1 MKKITRISLSLMMLA
16 LFAAGGCRDE
26 TPIDPR
32 TGAAFTSV
40 ELGKLARFAEECED
54 NGKLSKQSLNVL
66 VKHHG
71 FTRKQRKQLKN
82 MCTDR
87 LALIERNM
95 IDVENHVQAGR
106 DADCRGKNYNRQKED
121 CRDGRTL
128 DLHQSSGD
136 MIHLP

>member
-1 MKKITRISLSLMMLA
+1 MKKITRISLSLIMLA

-26 TPIDPR
+26 PPIDPR

-82 MCTDR
+82 MCADR
-87 LALIERNM
+87 LALIER
-95 IDVENHVQAGR
+95 ITIESRKDQAGR
-106 DADCRGKNYNRQKED
+106 DVDRRGMNYKDRRRIE
-121 CRDGRTL
+121 RLEETL
-128 DLHQSSGD
+128 DMHG
-136 MIHLP
+136 MHGAP